1 MTRKCHVPFCRAVG
15 GVTLSLTLIFG
26 LKTFL
31 TVSDGTPIKSPL
43 FFNQFRSLLRK
54 ANKNLSSK
62 LTLPM
67 GRGRKSLFFKLDLD
81 FIPGAVSLV
90 WNSGERTSY

>member
-1 MTRKCHVPFCRAVG
+1 MVTDFVEESF
-15 GVTLSLTLIFG
+15 GVVTGKITGFDFG

-90 WNSGERTSY
+90 WNRGERTSY